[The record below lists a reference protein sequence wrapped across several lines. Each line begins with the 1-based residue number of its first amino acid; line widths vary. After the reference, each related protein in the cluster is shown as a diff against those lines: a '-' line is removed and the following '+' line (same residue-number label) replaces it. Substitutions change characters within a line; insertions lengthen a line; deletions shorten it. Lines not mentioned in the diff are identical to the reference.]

1 MRTDRICCGCH
12 GVLLCS
18 GTSSNEKESNLINRR
33 LSFISVL
40 LAPPNEMYG
49 SNAPHPKEAPPSSLQ
64 PEIGQMTYGTLLESP
79 GESRP
84 WYAIRGPKGAVRWG
98 RFHLS
103 CCPTASATATESSTT
118 ASGPSRLIATGL
130 DALSSFTASA
140 IRPGYRGLPHARRPH
155 ERLIARGRRAPTN
168 DCNGAHRA
176 TSEVGRSATVES
188 ARWGHPEIGVSG
200 KSVEAIQSSPGSH
213 RAVRAGTKYVSADR
227 GCTNPS
233 VRA

>member
-1 MRTDRICCGCH
+1 VRALRETKLIRLMMPVTSYATFSPEHRICW
-12 GVLLCS
+12 
-18 GTSSNEKESNLINRR
+18 TSMMRR
-33 LSFISVL
+33 AVGMDLR
-40 LAPPNEMYG
+40 PNEMYG

-79 GESRP
+79 GESRL

-103 CCPTASATATESSTT
+103 CCATASATGTESSTT

-140 IRPGYRGLPHARRPH
+140 IRPGYRGLPHARRPC

-168 DCNGAHRA
+168 DCIALRPKLAGLGPSNLAVAAVLH
-176 TSEVGRSATVES
+176 SLEY
-188 ARWGHPEIGVSG
+188 
-200 KSVEAIQSSPGSH
+200 GS
-213 RAVRAGTKYVSADR
+213 
-227 GCTNPS
+227 
-233 VRA
+233 